1 MKDFWNTASTTTLYD
16 NWFGGIA
23 RGMFYEGG
31 LYDSAPLK
39 KFIKSQFAGT
49 TLSRAINVG
58 IADIL
63 SGDFLSFTEAN
74 MTTGNNLVDVLYASF
89 AFAGFF
95 PPVEAF
101 GS

>member
-1 MKDFWNTASTTTLYD
+1 MHRS
-16 NWFGGIA
+16 I
-23 RGMFYEGG
+23 E
-31 LYDSAPLK
+31 
-39 KFIKSQFAGT
+39 
-49 TLSRAINVG
+49 VG

-63 SGDFLSFTEAN
+63 SGDFLTFTEAN
-74 MTTGNNLVDVLYASF
+74 MTDANNLVDVMYASF